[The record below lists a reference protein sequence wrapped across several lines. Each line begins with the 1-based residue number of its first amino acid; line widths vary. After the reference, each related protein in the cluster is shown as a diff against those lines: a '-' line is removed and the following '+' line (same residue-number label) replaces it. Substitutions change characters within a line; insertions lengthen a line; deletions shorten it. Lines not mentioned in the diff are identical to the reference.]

1 MSEKE
6 MDQRNIEEFSRLQ
19 NYMEVADKDSE
30 VYRRMKWR
38 YIELKAILSDAGVNL
53 TELDHIKEL

>member
-1 MSEKE
+1 
-6 MDQRNIEEFSRLQ
+6 
-19 NYMEVADKDSE
+19 MEVADKDSE